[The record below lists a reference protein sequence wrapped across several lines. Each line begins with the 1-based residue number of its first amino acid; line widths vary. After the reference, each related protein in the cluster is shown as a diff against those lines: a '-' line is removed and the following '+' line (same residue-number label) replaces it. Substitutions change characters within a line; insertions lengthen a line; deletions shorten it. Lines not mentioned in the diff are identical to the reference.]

1 MLKQGYRVWTGIV
14 VAALAAVALMAP
26 RTADAQTYPNRTV
39 RLIVPFSAGGAA
51 DTLSRIIA
59 DALGKQW
66 GQTVVVENRAGGNT
80 IVGTAAALTS
90 APDGYTL
97 LIAADQN
104 MTINPALSMAAPY
117 DVARDVAPIS
127 LIALN
132 PTMLVV
138 NNDLP
143 ARNVAEFVALA
154 KQKPKSILFGSSG
167 PGSIQRLAMEQLAQ
181 LAGIELVHVPYRGS
195 NETVAGL
202 LGGNVHTT
210 FNGVS
215 NFLQLAEAGKVRV
228 LASSAARR
236 APQMPDIPAVRESGV
251 AGLEGYETLSWF
263 GIATHAAVPAPIR
276 EKIEAD
282 LIQAMKKPEL
292 EKLLQ
297 NRGFELVANSAAE
310 FGALIKSD
318 TAKWR
323 QVVAKGG
330 ITAE

>member
-1 MLKQGYRVWTGIV
+1 
-14 VAALAAVALMAP
+14 
-26 RTADAQTYPNRTV
+26 
-39 RLIVPFSAGGAA
+39 
-51 DTLSRIIA
+51 
-59 DALGKQW
+59 
-66 GQTVVVENRAGGNT
+66 VENRPGGNT
-80 IVGTAAALTS
+80 IVGTTAAFNS

-104 MTINPALSMAAPY
+104 MTINPAMAMAAPY
-117 DVARDVAPIS
+117 DVERDFAPIS

-138 NNDLP
+138 RPDVQ
-143 ARNVAEFVALA
+143 ARNVQEFVALA
-154 KQKPKSILFGSSG
+154 KQKPKTILYGSSG
-167 PGSIQRLAMEQLAQ
+167 PGSIQRLAMEQFAQ
-181 LAGIELVHVPYRGS
+181 MAGIELVHVPYRGS

-228 LASSAARR
+228 LAAAASRR
-236 APQMPDIPAVRESGV
+236 SQQMPQVPTVRESGV
-251 AGLEGYETLSWF
+251 PGLQDYEALSWF
-263 GIATHAAVPAPIR
+263 GIVTHASVPGAIR

-282 LIQAMKKPEL
+282 LVRALKTPEI

-297 NRGFELVANSAAE
+297 ARGFELVAGPSSE
-310 FGALIKSD
+310 FKAQIKSE

-323 QVVAKGG
+323 QVIAKGG
-330 ITAE
+330 ITAD